1 MPIDIDIRAEAGR
14 LSSAAADAG
23 LGLRLMGG
31 LAVWLV
37 APSVRV
43 PPFARDYGDLDFAVR
58 KRDGRAVSPFLAEQ
72 GYVPER
78 LFNSIHGAQRL
89 NFGHPDGR
97 WTIDV
102 IVDELRMSHLI
113 DLRGRLEPGPPT
125 IDLADLLLTKL
136 QVWEINAK
144 DLGDITCL
152 LADRPLCGWMRPTPR
167 QIDVSRILAL
177 TGADWGLC
185 HTLERNLRAVAG
197 FAHERR
203 PSNAPLDPV
212 VQAEALLAAIAA
224 GRKSLAWRVRGRI
237 GERVRW
243 YETPEESPPLTSRR
257 GLPRATALRSSS
269 RPTEPGRR
277 GLRHRPARTAE

>member
-1 MPIDIDIRAEAGR
+1 MPIDPEIRAEAER
-14 LSSAAADAG
+14 LSSEAAEAG
-23 LGLRLMGG
+23 LGMRLMGG

-37 APSVRV
+37 APSVRL
-43 PPFARDYGDLDFAVR
+43 PPFAREYGDLDFAVR
-58 KRDGRAVSPFLAEQ
+58 KRDARAVSPFLAEQ

-102 IVDELRMSHLI
+102 VVDELRMSHLI
-113 DLRGRLEPGPPT
+113 DLRGRLEPGRPT

-152 LADRPLCGWMRPTPR
+152 LADRPLADDASDPGA
-167 QIDVSRILAL
+167 IDTSRILAL

-185 HTLERNLRAVAG
+185 HTLERNLRTVAE
-197 FAHERR
+197 FALEHR
-203 PSNAPLDPV
+203 PSDATLDPV
-212 VQAEALLAAIAA
+212 VQAEALLAAIAG

-243 YETPEESPPLTSRR
+243 YETPEEV
-257 GLPRATALRSSS
+257 
-269 RPTEPGRR
+269 
-277 GLRHRPARTAE
+277 RH

>member
-1 MPIDIDIRAEAGR
+1 VPIDTEIRQEAGR
-14 LSSAAADAG
+14 LSSEAAEAG
-23 LGLRLMGG
+23 LGMRLMGG

-58 KRDGRAVSPFLAEQ
+58 KRDARAVSPFLAEQ

-89 NFGHPDGR
+89 NFGHPEGL

-152 LADRPLCGWMRPTPR
+152 LADRPLADDGSDPGS
-167 QIDVSRILAL
+167 IDVSRILAL
-177 TGADWGLC
+177 TGADWGIC

-197 FAHERR
+197 FARERR
-203 PSNAPLDPV
+203 PRDATSDPV
-212 VQAEALLAAIAA
+212 VQAEALLAAIAG
-224 GRKSLAWRVRGRI
+224 GRKSLAWRLRSRI

-243 YETPEESPPLTSRR
+243 YETPEEI
-257 GLPRATALRSSS
+257 
-269 RPTEPGRR
+269 
-277 GLRHRPARTAE
+277 RH

>member
-1 MPIDIDIRAEAGR
+1 MPIAPDIRAEAER
-14 LSSAAADAG
+14 LSSEIADAG
-23 LGLRLMGG
+23 LGMRLMGG

-37 APSVRV
+37 APSVRE
-43 PPFARDYGDLDFAVR
+43 PPFAREYGDLDFAVR

-113 DLRGRLEPGPPT
+113 DLRGRLEPGRPT

-152 LADRPLCGWMRPTPR
+152 LADRPLSEDASNPEA
-167 QIDVSRILAL
+167 IDLSRILAL

-185 HTLERNLRAVAG
+185 HTLERNLRTVAG
-197 FAHERR
+197 LRAT
-203 PSNAPLDPV
+203 N
-212 VQAEALLAAIAA
+212 A
-224 GRKSLAWRVRGRI
+224 GRSTP
-237 GERVRW
+237 RW
-243 YETPEESPPLTSRR
+243 IRSSRRRRCSPPSPRGASPWPGASAGGSASECAGMRRRRRSSTSCRR
-257 GLPRATALRSSS
+257 GLPRARAHRSSS
-269 RPTEPGRR
+269 RPIARGRQGPHR
-277 GLRHRPARTAE
+277 RPARTAG